1 MDWAGFRREGD
12 RGERGAPGTAH
23 DGAVTTNFAVIG
35 DGRLISAHWWV
46 VALAMALA
54 VLLPRIASQAVLT
67 PHIAILFLAAAVLAL
82 SSGLLELSAKLSR
95 AIASYKLVV
104 AIALVMAPMAL
115 FGCVMTLW
123 AVSGAVSWSV
133 SLGGVAAVCALATL
147 LQAFRPHMIMMVP
160 VPLWGA
166 VALTEGSTAS
176 VLAWAVVLPIA
187 YCASRGQEAFL
198 TERGIYV
205 AAEARREQQALQI
218 LADLEQMRQGWFWET
233 DHNGVITYLSH
244 SVADT
249 LRREHGDLIGNPF
262 LSLFDNAVLGT
273 LEAQN
278 LAFYFTARTPF
289 ENVTVHARDSNG
301 EMGHQWSLS
310 GRPAYD
316 LLGKFTG
323 FRGSAFDLTSEH
335 KIQEE
340 VSRLARYDWLTGLA
354 NRHTMLKTLDK
365 LMTMPN
371 GESRACAIFLIDL
384 DRFKQVNDTMGHPA
398 GDVLLQQVA
407 VRLQK
412 VMATGGK
419 VGRLGGDEFQVIL
432 GIADREK
439 LADLASTIMANLSQ
453 PYAIDGRRVEIGA
466 SVGIAIAPEHGD
478 TSDKLIRNADLALYA
493 AKHDGRGRYRF
504 FAEDLQSLAEE
515 RRKLAED
522 LRLAMHDGGLEL
534 HYQPIIETATE
545 KICGFE
551 ALLRWNHPEK
561 GLLSPA
567 VFVEVAEDTGL
578 ISAIGEWVLRTAC
591 EDLALWPEHILV
603 AVNLSTLQF
612 ENPQLPMIVTR
623 TLAHAGVRASRL
635 ELEITESV
643 FLSDDER
650 MDAMFAAL
658 KRIGVRL
665 SLDDFG
671 TGHFSLAHLK
681 KAPFNRIKID
691 QSFLKEA
698 MQRGSRNGAIISAI
712 TNLAESLGMETTAEG
727 VETREELEQVRLH
740 GCSHVQGFV
749 YDGVLTLAEAT
760 LRLGTVVKAV
770 DQDQY
775 ARRPARHSTF
785 RKVTL
790 HRDGHVFNGTIR
802 NISATGALVQG
813 LWNVPAGAQF
823 EVRLSDDLVV
833 SATCRWAE
841 DGLVGLAFTVPLA
854 RDRDG
859 NLVRSDLAIQQPP
872 KRGNI
877 RAAV

>member
-1 MDWAGFRREGD
+1 M
-12 RGERGAPGTAH
+12 ERGVPGTAH
-23 DGAVTTNFAVIG
+23 DSAMSMNFAVIG
-35 DGRLISAHWWV
+35 DGRLISGHWWLV
-46 VALAMALA
+46 GLAMALA
-54 VLLPRIASQAVLT
+54 VLLPRIAMHGTLA
-67 PHIAILFLAAAVLAL
+67 PHIAILFLVAALLVF
-82 SSGLLELSAKLSR
+82 SSGFLGLFSR
-95 AIASYKLVV
+95 FFPAIVSCKMVIT
-104 AIALVMAPMAL
+104 IALVMVPMAL
-115 FGCVMTLW
+115 FGCAMTLW
-123 AVSGAVSWSV
+123 AKSGGVSWPA

-147 LQAFRPHMIMMVP
+147 FQAYRPHMILMVP

-166 VALTEGSTAS
+166 VALTEGDTAS

-198 TERGIYV
+198 IERGIYT
-205 AAEARREQQALQI
+205 AAEARREQHAQQI
-218 LADLEQMRQGWFWET
+218 LLDLEQMGQGWFWET
-233 DHNGVITYLSH
+233 NRNGVITYLSPA
-244 SVADT
+244 VADT
-249 LRREHGDLIGNPF
+249 LGRDHSDLIGNLF
-262 LSLFDNAVLGT
+262 LTLFDKAVPGIAD
-273 LEAQN
+273 AQN
-278 LAFYFTARTPF
+278 LAFYFTARMPF
-289 ENVTVHARDSNG
+289 ENIAVHAVDANG
-301 EMGHQWSLS
+301 EMAHQWSLS

-316 LLGKFTG
+316 AFGKFTG

-335 KIQEE
+335 KSREE

-354 NRHTMLKTLDK
+354 NRHTMVKTLDR
-365 LMTMPN
+365 LMIMPN
-371 GESRACAIFLIDL
+371 GKHRPCAIFLIDL

-398 GDVLLQQVA
+398 GDILLKQVA

-419 VGRLGGDEFQVIL
+419 VGRLGGDEFQVIF
-432 GIADREK
+432 GMAEREK
-439 LADLASTIMANLSQ
+439 LADLASTIMANLSE
-453 PYAIDGRRVEIGA
+453 PYAIDGRSVEIGA

-478 TSDKLIRNADLALYA
+478 TSEKLIRNADLALYA

-504 FAEDLQSLAEE
+504 FAEDLHTLAEE
-515 RRKLAED
+515 RRTLAQD
-522 LRLAMHDGGLEL
+522 LRQALHDGGLEL

-545 KICGFE
+545 IICGFE
-551 ALLRWNHPEK
+551 ALLRWNHPER

-591 EDLALWPEHILV
+591 HDLASWPEHIHV

-612 ENPQLPMIVTR
+612 GNPQLPMIVTR

-635 ELEITESV
+635 ELEMTESV

-671 TGHFSLAHLK
+671 TGNFSLAHLK
-681 KAPFNRIKID
+681 KAPFNKIKID

-698 MQRGSRNGAIISAI
+698 MQQGSRNGAIISAI

-727 VETREELEQVRLH
+727 VETLEELEQVRLH

-760 LRLGTVVKAV
+760 RRLETGTKAANH
-770 DQDQY
+770 DHY
-775 ARRPARHSTF
+775 ALRPARLSTH

-790 HRDGHVFNGTIR
+790 DHDGHICHGTIR
-802 NISATGALVQG
+802 NISTTGALVQG
-813 LWNVPAGAQF
+813 LWNVLPGAQF
-823 EVRLSDDLVV
+823 QVMLSEDHVV
-833 SATCRWAE
+833 AATCRWSE
-841 DGLVGLAFTVPLA
+841 DGLIGLEFAVPQE

-859 NLVRSDLAIQQPP
+859 NGMASHVPAEQTP
-872 KRGNI
+872 KRTAI
-877 RAAV
+877 RIAV